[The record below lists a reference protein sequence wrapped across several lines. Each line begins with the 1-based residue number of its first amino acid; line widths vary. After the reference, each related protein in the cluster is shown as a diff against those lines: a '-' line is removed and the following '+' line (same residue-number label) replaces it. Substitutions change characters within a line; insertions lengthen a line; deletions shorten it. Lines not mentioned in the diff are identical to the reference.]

1 MRVKCFAQEHSRV
14 SLARAQ
20 IWLLCHHQVT
30 LNQYLIFGFGFPVA
44 PHVNVTFSPSSA
56 VVLAGGTVIIGGDDF
71 SDSKVVGF
79 SLSGTT
85 TGNVT
90 GAKNSKQ
97 LPD

>member
-1 MRVKCFAQEHSRV
+1 MSCPKTQQSVPGQGLN
-14 SLARAQ
+14 LATVPPPIDLA
-20 IWLLCHHQVT
+20 
-30 LNQYLIFGFGFPVA
+30 LNQYLIFGLGFPVA

-56 VVLAGGTVIIGGDDF
+56 VVLTGGTVIIDGDDF

-85 TGNVT
+85 TENVT

>member
-1 MRVKCFAQEHSRV
+1 MRVKCLAQEHSRV
-14 SLARAQ
+14 SLARARFR
-20 IWLLCHHQVT
+20 LPCHHQVT

-56 VVLAGGTVIIGGDDF
+56 VVSAGGTVIIGGDDF

-85 TGNVT
+85 TATVT